1 MKRTL
6 MLFIAILPVVFS
18 AYGQSVTMTK
28 PEQTISTTPGYITI
42 NEFTG
47 GIGLGIVN
55 GSFGKSF
62 FGITTIH
69 GYQVDQNFVV
79 AAGTGFL
86 AYNGG
91 NLIPLFMDL
100 RYCFPINPFTPY
112 VLGDGGV
119 LLNPSGGTKLFI
131 NPAIGVRYSM
141 NRKIGF
147 NFSTGLFVQ
156 KGDNIRDSFINFKL
170 GVTIKLK

>member
-1 MKRTL
+1 
-6 MLFIAILPVVFS
+6 MLFMATFLVVLYAS
-18 AYGQSVTMTK
+18 GQTVTMTK
-28 PEQTISTTPGYITI
+28 PAQTISTTPGYITI

-47 GIGLGIVN
+47 GVGLGIVS

-62 FGITTIH
+62 VGITTIH
-69 GYQVDQNFVV
+69 GYQVDHSFVV

-119 LLNPSGGTKLFI
+119 LLNPSGSTKLFI
-131 NPAIGVRYSM
+131 NPAVGVRYSM

-156 KGDNIRDSFINFKL
+156 KGDGIRDSFINFKL
-170 GVTIKLK
+170 GVTVKLK